1 MQISSMPLKKT
12 PFIIIL
18 GILFGIMLLN
28 LNKVPIAWLDEVMNI
43 EPAWQFLQGNG
54 FVGKMWP
61 HAGTE
66 NAFLAYLPLSSFI
79 HFIDIYLFPNE
90 IFYTRLLWFIALGI
104 TCFYTFKYIVAR
116 YLTNESIIY
125 FILCIFVLDEGINNS
140 LRNGRVEMPAIAI
153 MSALFYLSIR
163 NKRPSIQ
170 TVLISLLLISHPGL
184 YPIAIIFALNILTKK
199 ASPLKRIQ
207 YILTIFFFPFIY
219 LLIANF
225 DFHNIYQQ
233 LVLHGREH
241 DQTAVQGNPFYLHFV
256 ERFWPIYKYQ
266 PYMIVINLIMH
277 VSCIYAIIFRWNPRH
292 QLLEWSYLLTSLFW
306 FFSLAPFYR
315 YTSVLTFMM
324 FLHLPSLMHRIFSVF
339 GFLKINL
346 KSINK
351 LQLLGVFL
359 LLSFVSVPFVVRH
372 YYTFKQWPER
382 NEYKVYAWLDNT
394 LHTTESKKSLI
405 IDEPIGFYYSMNHK
419 GYDFTL
425 PYSLHKVKMED
436 YEHVYYL
443 SFRDEPSLS
452 KLIATYHIE
461 STNSLNLDRKVL
473 TYEGLKLYEVPNQ
486 LALEELKRK

>member
-28 LNKVPIAWLDEVMNI
+28 LNKVPIAWIDEVMNI
-43 EPAWQFLQGNG
+43 EPAWQYLQGNG
-54 FVGKMWP
+54 FIGKMWP

-79 HFIDIYLFPNE
+79 HLVDIYLFPNE
-90 IFYTRLLWFIALGI
+90 IFYTRLLWLVALGI
-104 TCFYTFKYIVAR
+104 TCFYIFRYIVAR
-116 YLTNESIIY
+116 YLTNIAVIY
-125 FILCIFVLDEGINNS
+125 FILCLFVLDEGINNS

-153 MSALFYLSIR
+153 MSALFYLAIR

-207 YILTIFFFPFIY
+207 YILTICFFPFIY

-225 DFHNIYQQ
+225 DFQNIYQQ

-241 DQTAVQGNPFYLHFV
+241 DQTAVQGNPFYLHFF
-256 ERFWPIYKYQ
+256 ERFWPVYKYQ
-266 PYMIVINLIMH
+266 PYMIVLNIIMH
-277 VSCIYAIIFRWNPRH
+277 ISCVYAIIFRWNPRQ

-306 FFSLAPFYR
+306 FFALAPFYR
-315 YTSVLTFMM
+315 YTSVLSFMM
-324 FLHLPSLMHRIFSVF
+324 FLHLPSLVHRIFSVF
-339 GFLKINL
+339 GFLKFSL
-346 KSINK
+346 KSISK
-351 LQLLGVFL
+351 FQFIGVFL
-359 LLSFVSVPFVVRH
+359 LLSILSVPFVVRH

-382 NEYKVYAWLDNT
+382 NEYGVYTWLDKSLQAST
-394 LHTTESKKSLI
+394 SKKNLI
-405 IDEPIGFYYSMNHK
+405 IDEAIGFYYTMNHK

-425 PYSLHKVKMED
+425 PYSLHKINLND
-436 YEHVYYL
+436 YEHIYYL
-443 SFRDEPSLS
+443 SFRNEPQLS
-452 KLIATYHIE
+452 NLISTYTVE
-461 STNSLNLDRKVL
+461 NTNTDIADRKII
-473 TYEGLKLYEVPNQ
+473 TYNNLKLYEVPNE